1 MDTDSFIRYIETEDF
16 YKDIADDRKE
26 RFDTSKYPK
35 DDKRLPATLNGN
47 VIGRMKDEL
56 NGQLMSEYVAI
67 ASKVYAYASDNDKEH
82 KRVKGIK
89 KDVRKK
95 VLKFQHYMNDSL
107 LNKTLMNTQQRFK
120 SDQHMITKE
129 EINKISLSRKDDKR
143 IQSSERIHTY
153 LIGIDDDLFNELEK
167 EIRNKPIPL
176 YYEC

>member
-107 LNKTLMNTQQRFK
+107 LNQALMNMQQ
-120 SDQHMITKE
+120 
-129 EINKISLSRKDDKR
+129 
-143 IQSSERIHTY
+143 
-153 LIGIDDDLFNELEK
+153 
-167 EIRNKPIPL
+167 
-176 YYEC
+176 

>member
-1 MDTDSFIRYIETEDF
+1 MNFGMVTLNLNDKAKLCYMDTDTFIMYIETEDF
-16 YKDIADDRKE
+16 YKDISDDRKE
-26 RFDTSKYPK
+26 RCETSKYSK

-107 LNKTLMNTQQRFK
+107 LNQALMNMQQ
-120 SDQHMITKE
+120 
-129 EINKISLSRKDDKR
+129 
-143 IQSSERIHTY
+143 
-153 LIGIDDDLFNELEK
+153 
-167 EIRNKPIPL
+167 
-176 YYEC
+176 